1 MTEGEWDKLLD
12 AVGEMYEWFPDGLVV
27 IGGIAVYAHAK
38 SKAETANLAA
48 QSHDADFMIL
58 TEVFMDLRDIAVVT
72 ANKRLGK
79 HHFVQ
84 SGFDFD
90 VYVEN
95 QNDLKVPV
103 QEAVASSEIKCDLRV
118 ACIEHLLIL
127 KAAALQDRKGT
138 QKGDKDED
146 DMLRIL
152 LVADRIDECR
162 ILRLTDDLLLEV
174 QRAVKGNAPLR
185 LAKGNAHV
193 ARNLRNK
200 AEDMLEEIRIAL
212 KSDCVENKLR

>member
-1 MTEGEWDKLLD
+1 MTEAEWNKLLD
-12 AVGEMYEWFPDGLVV
+12 AVGEMYAWFPEGLVV

-38 SKAETANLAA
+38 SKSETEGLAA
-48 QSHDADFMIL
+48 KSHDADFMIL
-58 TEVFMDLRDIAVVT
+58 TSDYIELRDIAVVT
-72 ANKRLGK
+72 ANKRLSK

-84 SGFDFD
+84 SGFEFD

-138 QKGDKDED
+138 PKGDKDED
-146 DMLRIL
+146 DMVRIL
-152 LVADRIDECR
+152 LVADKIDERR
-162 ILRLTDDLLLEV
+162 ISRLTGDLYLEV
-174 QRAVKGNAPLR
+174 QRAVKGGAPLR

-193 ARNLRNK
+193 AKSFRNK
-200 AEDMLEEIRIAL
+200 AESMLERIRFGL
-212 KSDCVENKLR
+212 EGDNNQNKM